1 MIKVKNTEK
10 WCEEWHTL
18 NVELTPTSMV
28 CYLDGKEYQSLS
40 WEKHYGEIPPE
51 QEWNL
56 RIFPRSFDC
65 WTSSID
71 WDNGEYGTFYI
82 DYIKVYKESK

>member
-1 MIKVKNTEK
+1 MFKVE
-10 WCEEWHTL
+10 C
-18 NVELTPTSMV
+18 
-28 CYLDGKEYQSLS
+28 
-40 WEKHYGEIPPE
+40 EKHYGEIPPE